1 MENSIQTEVKDG
13 YAILTLTRPDA
24 RNALNTSML
33 KQLAESLQRF
43 DRDPEIRTIILTGA
57 DGNFASGA
65 DIGEIADKTAV
76 DGVHDLRL
84 HSWEAIARVRKPLIA
99 AVEGYCLGGGFELA
113 QRCDLIV
120 TADNATFGQPEIR
133 LGLIPGA
140 GGIQRLTSLLGKS
153 RAMRLL
159 LTGETIN
166 GAEAFEWGIA
176 SHKTTPGICLATA
189 EEIAAK
195 LAKGATLAQ
204 QFVKQAVLTA
214 TEDHN
219 ALALERRSFELLLS
233 TDDKAEGIAAFRAKR
248 QPDFRGR

>member
-1 MENSIQTEVKDG
+1 MENYIQTDVKDG
-13 YAILTLTRPDA
+13 YAILTLTRPEA

-33 KQLAESLQRF
+33 RQLADSLARF

-57 DGNFASGA
+57 EGNFASGA
-65 DIGEIADKTAV
+65 DIGEIADKTSV

-84 HSWEAIARVRKPLIA
+84 HAWDAIARVRKPLIA

-120 TADNATFGQPEIR
+120 AAGNATFGQPEIR

-140 GGIQRLTSLLGKS
+140 GGIQRLTALLGKS

-159 LTGETIN
+159 LTGETIS
-166 GAEAFEWGIA
+166 GTDAFDWGIA
-176 SHKTTPGICLATA
+176 SHGTPAGESLAAA
-189 EEIAAK
+189 EDLAAK
-195 LAKGATLAQ
+195 LARGAPLAQ

-214 TEDHN
+214 LDDQN

-248 QPDFRGR
+248 QPEFRGR